1 MDSQRRR
8 IMKAAAVTAIAA
20 PAAKAAGSQSNN
32 SQAPKKKVHYRGG
45 KKPEKTPLFSGAVS
59 YGNLL
64 FIAGKGA
71 HFKGDIR
78 EHTKHVLD
86 EIEKELV
93 NAGSSM
99 DKVLKCNVYL
109 NDLKDYQAMNEVF
122 RGRFGEEPPV
132 RTTIAAAG
140 GIPGD
145 SLVEIDVIAY
155 I

>member
-1 MDSQRRR
+1 MTNRRVLLTS
-8 IMKAAAVTAIAA
+8 IAGVAAAAGAA
-20 PAAKAAGSQSNN
+20 QAQAG
-32 SQAPKKKVHYRGG
+32 AEKKVHRRGP
-45 KKPEKTPLFSGAVS
+45 KPAKTPLFNGAVS

-71 HFKGDIR
+71 HFPGDIKA
-78 EHTKHVLD
+78 HTKRVLD
-86 EIEKELV
+86 EIEKELIG
-93 NAGSSM
+93 AGSSM
-99 DKVLKCNVYL
+99 NKVLKCNVHL
-109 NDLKDYQAMNEVF
+109 HDLKDYKGMNEEF
-122 RGRFGEEPPV
+122 AGRFGEEPPV

>member
-1 MDSQRRR
+1 MLLTS
-8 IMKAAAVTAIAA
+8 IAGVAAAAGAA
-20 PAAKAAGSQSNN
+20 QAQAG
-32 SQAPKKKVHYRGG
+32 AEKKVHRRGP
-45 KKPEKTPLFSGAVS
+45 KPAKPPLFNSAVS

-71 HFKGDIR
+71 HFPGDIKA
-78 EHTKHVLD
+78 HTKRVLD
-86 EIEKELV
+86 DIEKELIG
-93 NAGSSM
+93 AGSSM
-99 DKVLKCNVYL
+99 NKVLKCNVYL
-109 NDLKDYQAMNEVF
+109 HDLKDIKAMSEEF
-122 RGRFGEEPPV
+122 AGRFGDEPPV